1 MKSYK
6 IIFSIALIVL
16 FLTNIWALREC
27 SHQQSEKNILQGQ
40 YDTALEL
47 GKAAPLRIIDTVYD
61 PVANTST
68 TTFIPLRT
76 TSQVSNFVS
85 KGMADTMATA
95 LKVAVKEIE
104 SLKSMVLSLSGSGKG
119 ERIIDTN
126 KKMEWLVMNND
137 PTFDVKVNLT
147 NDSIYP
153 SVNLRLTQAYA
164 PYKKNIFSKT
174 EYRSVIRASDSRVR
188 ISEIRDIN
196 KVPTSPRWGVSAFGG
211 PMVHK
216 NGFGYGFGVGLT
228 YDLIQF

>member
-1 MKSYK
+1 MRFYK
-6 IIFSIALIVL
+6 IFFLAAVFLL
-16 FLTNIWALREC
+16 FLTNIWTFREC
-27 SHQQSEKNILQGQ
+27 NRQKSDKEILKGQ
-40 YDTALEL
+40 YNTALEL
-47 GKAAPLRIIDTVYD
+47 GKAAPLVIIDTFYD
-61 PVANTST
+61 TKSNTSS
-68 TTFIPLRT
+68 TTFMPIQ
-76 TSQVSNFVS
+76 TSGQVSNFVS
-85 KGMADTMATA
+85 KGMADTMAVA

-104 SLKSMVLSLSGSGKG
+104 SLKSMVVSLSGSGKG

-196 KVPTSPRWGVSAFGG
+196 KVPTSPRWGLSAFGG